1 MANQQNGH
9 GGGFSRAWPEVSH
22 RFRILVLGGSSRAP
36 RQTTKFR
43 AVLLLR
49 RKQSELLRRNAS
61 LALLRGSRRVC
72 VPSTLLIALPM
83 SSRADWITSAKRM
96 ATCCANNSAQFRPD
110 CYSWCNVDL
119 PSGLPGFDPVI
130 LELRRF
136 SMCLQEGEDVHYTPR
151 MLCMNGTKNDAPS
164 PSTSA
169 PAGPTSTSS
178 AMGWK
183 DLGKSTWVVLGLIL
197 LQTALEQ
204 CF

>member
-1 MANQQNGH
+1 MRNGQPAEWPWGWLFESMARSLPPLSNFG
-9 GGGFSRAWPEVSH
+9 
-22 RFRILVLGGSSRAP
+22 
-36 RQTTKFR
+36 T
-43 AVLLLR
+43 R
-49 RKQSELLRRNAS
+49 RKLQGAAPNYQISSCAS
-61 LALLRGSRRVC
+61 AT
-72 VPSTLLIALPM
+72 PQAN
-83 SSRADWITSAKRM
+83 AKRM